1 MTAAGA
7 GDDLELLAAGLARAR
22 GADFFPVLA
31 QQVAR
36 ILDAA
41 EVLVCEVAPNNRAR
55 TLSVWRAGA
64 AATNYEYDLAGTPCS
79 GVLAG
84 ATLALAIGPG
94 EFPGAP
100 GKYPGYFGTPLNAD
114 NGAVLGHLCAY
125 AERPIELDARR
136 RALCDI
142 IAKRAA
148 AELRLVHVKRERAVL
163 RNQVRRLRAE
173 LTAVH
178 DTGGIVGLSA
188 AHQRLLDEIRRVAPT
203 SAAVLIGGEPGVGKQ
218 LVARAIHAASPR
230 SAKPFAKIDCAALD
244 IEAELLV
251 LAQTMAMAHGGT
263 LLLDGIGVLS
273 LEMQGHLL
281 AALRSAAEARDASAS
296 DVRIIAT
303 SHVDLRQRLR
313 AGEFREDLFYRLN
326 VFPIDILPL
335 RARIEDIAPLVQY
348 FAHKHARRLGRQLEA
363 VDPDSLAELA
373 HYAWPGNVRELE
385 NLVERALVVSSAP
398 VLKIAIDTFATTPLA
413 ERAALA
419 AAAGG
424 TSISRRV
431 PLSGPVDFD
440 DTLSTGLHVVQ
451 REHILRILDATH
463 WVIEGSSGAAM
474 KLGLKPATLRH
485 RMKKLGITRANN
497 PATSQRADS

>member
-7 GDDLELLAAGLARAR
+7 GDDLELLAASLARAR

-64 AATNYEYDLAGTPCS
+64 AAPNYEYDLAGTPCA

-84 ATLALAIGPG
+84 ATLTLAIGPG
-94 EFPGAP
+94 DFPGAP
-100 GKYPGYFGTPLNAD
+100 GNHAGYFGTPLNAD

-125 AERPIELDARR
+125 AGHTIELDARS
-136 RALCDI
+136 RALCDLV
-142 IAKRAA
+142 ARRAA

-163 RNQVRRLRAE
+163 RSQVRRLRSEIGA
-173 LTAVH
+173 AY
-178 DTGGIVGLSA
+178 DTGSLVGVSA
-188 AHQRLLDEIRRVAPT
+188 AHVRLLDEIRRVAPT
-203 SAAVLIGGEPGVGKQ
+203 SAAVLVGGEPGVGKE

-230 SAKPFAKIDCAALD
+230 SSKPFVKVDCASMD
-244 IEAELLV
+244 IETELLT

-273 LEMQGHLL
+273 SQMQGHLL
-281 AALRSAAEARDASAS
+281 AALRSASESRDASAN
-296 DVRIIAT
+296 DVRIVAA

-313 AGEFREDLFYRLN
+313 SGEFREDLFYRLN
-326 VFPIDILPL
+326 VFPIDIPPL
-335 RARIEDIAPLVQY
+335 RARVEDIAPLVHF
-348 FAHKHARRLGRQLEA
+348 FAHKHARRLGRQIES
-363 VDPDSLAELA
+363 VDPDSLSELA
-373 HYAWPGNVRELE
+373 HYAWPGNVRELA
-385 NLVERALVVSSAP
+385 NLVERALVISSAP
-398 VLKIAIDTFATTPLA
+398 VFKIVVDAFATTPVA

-424 TSISRRV
+424 TSTARRV

-485 RMKKLGITRANN
+485 RMKKLGITRASN
-497 PATSQRADS
+497 PAATA